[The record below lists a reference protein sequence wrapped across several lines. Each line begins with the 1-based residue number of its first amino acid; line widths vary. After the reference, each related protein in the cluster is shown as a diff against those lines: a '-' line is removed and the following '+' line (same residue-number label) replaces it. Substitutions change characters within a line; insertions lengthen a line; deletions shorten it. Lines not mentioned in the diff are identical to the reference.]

1 MITQLKDELKR
12 LNKQH
17 GGAPCQLNMC
27 TPEGD
32 LAAHLETIDQLA
44 CSFTLLQLQADKTAA
59 ATIDELSAIAA
70 DLSSRLS
77 YLLESISPVEI
88 DRDMCIVQLRSNPP
102 EQNDQ
107 GTFYYELVVRQGA
120 IELCR
125 YQKSP
130 GNVRRT
136 VPATVTHEVLGRLA
150 EDFVAAIPQ

>member
-17 GGAPCQLNMC
+17 GGAPCQLKMH

-44 CSFTLLQLQADKTAA
+44 CSFTLLQLQADKIAA
-59 ATIDELSAIAA
+59 VTIDELSAIAA

-88 DRDMCIVQLRSNPP
+88 DHDMCIVQLRSNPP
-102 EQNDQ
+102 EQNSQD
-107 GTFYYELVVRQGA
+107 TFYYELVVRQGA

-130 GNVRRT
+130 GDVRQT
-136 VPATVTHEVLGRLA
+136 VAATVTREVLERLG
-150 EDFVAAIPQ
+150 EDFVAVA